1 MSITKEPSTWRV
13 LIVDDEPDN
22 LRLASDLLEYNG
34 ATISGAAS
42 GQQALDLIGD
52 FKPNLILLDLAMP
65 RLDGWEIHR
74 QLRAK
79 PEFDHVPII
88 ALTALAMPA
97 DAEKVRAA
105 GFDGYII
112 KPFRVRALLVDIATY
127 VEAFAA
133 RKSAATHEEVVIKR
147 QHDDRPNA
155 MESDPGR

>member
-1 MSITKEPSTWRV
+1 MSMTSDPSTWRV

-34 ATISGAAS
+34 ATIAGAAS

-52 FKPNLILLDLAMP
+52 FKPTLILLDLAMP

-97 DAEKVRAA
+97 DADKVRAA
-105 GFDGYII
+105 SFDGYII
-112 KPFRVRALLVDIATY
+112 KPFRVRALLVDIAAC
-127 VEAFAA
+127 VEGFVA
-133 RKSAATHEEVVIKR
+133 RKSAGTHEEAVVKR
-147 QHDDRPNA
+147 QNDD
-155 MESDPGR
+155 